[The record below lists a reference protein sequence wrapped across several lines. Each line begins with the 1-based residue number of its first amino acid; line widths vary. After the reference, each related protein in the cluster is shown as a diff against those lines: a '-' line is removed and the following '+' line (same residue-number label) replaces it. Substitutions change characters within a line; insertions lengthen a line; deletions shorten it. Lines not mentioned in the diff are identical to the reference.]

1 MVRGKDMVVTKQ
13 IEYELQ
19 IKLIFEV
26 VLLAEF

>member
-1 MVRGKDMVVTKQ
+1 MVRRKDMVVTKQ

-26 VLLAEF
+26 ELLAKF